1 MRPLRVQIT
10 DLIHREKK
18 SRRKCSNISGT
29 NTRWS
34 VLWETE
40 INWGKYYVSRRNVSL
55 GSPTVNFL
63 FIFLS
68 KREHRIDIR
77 YLNHQGD
84 LLRQLFTQVNNVNT
98 LKNIGYSFVCGLSI
112 DTNSGNCISRDW
124 KTVPING
131 VQLPGKTCFFQE
143 VEGTWDTQ

>member
-1 MRPLRVQIT
+1 MRDLSWVRVWRMRTNMTKEQYSTWPTESSTELLYYTQNRKKTDKFMSPLRVEIT

-18 SRRKCSNISGT
+18 SRRKCGNISGT

-40 INWGKYYVSRRNVSL
+40 LNWGKYYVSRRNVSL

-68 KREHRIDIR
+68 RREHRIDIR
-77 YLNHQGD
+77 YLNNQGD
-84 LLRQLFTQVNNVNT
+84 LLRQLFTQVT
-98 LKNIGYSFVCGLSI
+98 ML
-112 DTNSGNCISRDW
+112 TPW
-124 KTVPING
+124 KT
-131 VQLPGKTCFFQE
+131 
-143 VEGTWDTQ
+143 